1 MRGETEGT
9 DRGDEGRDRGG
20 ATTEEFGRGRWA
32 TVGGEGKADKKV
44 RRSID
49 KNIEKLVSL
58 QMNLLAKIF
67 AEANENPALY
77 IAPI

>member
-1 MRGETEGT
+1 MRGETESV
-9 DRGDEGRDRGG
+9 DRGDEGRDRGS
-20 ATTEEFGRGRWA
+20 AAPEESGRGRWA

-58 QMNLLAKIF
+58 QMNILAKIF

>member
-1 MRGETEGT
+1 MRGEAQGT
-9 DRGDEGRDRGG
+9 DRGDEGRDCGSAAADG
-20 ATTEEFGRGRWA
+20 FGRGRRA

-49 KNIEKLVSL
+49 KNIEKLASL
-58 QMNLLAKIF
+58 QMNLLTKIF
-67 AEANENPALY
+67 TESNENQGLY